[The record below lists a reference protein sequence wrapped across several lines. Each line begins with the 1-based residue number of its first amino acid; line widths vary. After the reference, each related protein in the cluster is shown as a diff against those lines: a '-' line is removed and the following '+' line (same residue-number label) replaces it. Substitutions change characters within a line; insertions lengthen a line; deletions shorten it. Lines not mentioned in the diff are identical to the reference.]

1 FAIIYPLPLS
11 PLIISSIDTFIDVKT
26 LNGTYIGSGKGL
38 SLKRIIVELEKLTE
52 RKVDFTCYKQ
62 RQENVQKIILNIDRV
77 RRECNW
83 EPKIDFKSGI
93 RLNKLWI
100 EEFLYSKK

>member
-1 FAIIYPLPLS
+1 
-11 PLIISSIDTFIDVKT
+11 
-26 LNGTYIGSGKGL
+26 
-38 SLKRIIVELEKLTE
+38 
-52 RKVDFTCYKQ
+52 
-62 RQENVQKIILNIDRV
+62 NIDRV
-77 RRECNW
+77 RQECNW